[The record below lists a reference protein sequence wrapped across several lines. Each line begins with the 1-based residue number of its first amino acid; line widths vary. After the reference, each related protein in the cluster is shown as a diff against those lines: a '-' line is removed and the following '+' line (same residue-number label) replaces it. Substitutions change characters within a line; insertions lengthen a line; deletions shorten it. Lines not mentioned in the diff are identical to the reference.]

1 VPVLAF
7 LNEKPNLRSNSPHEF
22 PRLGDL
28 MNVLDELVSSR
39 YPNSVS
45 PLVSAHAEAA
55 IPLNLG
61 KRIFDDIAREI
72 RTKSFQE

>member
-1 VPVLAF
+1 MPSYDHQQ
-7 LNEKPNLRSNSPHEF
+7 NLETARADQY
-22 PRLGDL
+22 PRLADL

-72 RTKSFQE
+72 RNKSLQP

>member
-1 VPVLAF
+1 
-7 LNEKPNLRSNSPHEF
+7 
-22 PRLGDL
+22 

-45 PLVSAHAEAA
+45 PLVSAHAEAS

-61 KRIFDDIAREI
+61 KNIFDDIAREI
-72 RTKSFQE
+72 REKSIKE

>member
-1 VPVLAF
+1 
-7 LNEKPNLRSNSPHEF
+7 
-22 PRLGDL
+22 
-28 MNVLDELVSSR
+28 MNTLDELVSSR

-61 KRIFDDIAREI
+61 KRIFDDISREI
-72 RTKSFQE
+72 RAKSVQE